1 MLSDG
6 GDQSLSVEASMPFAP
21 GDVIGGKYQII
32 ELIGVGGMGFVVS
45 AIHVDLGEKV
55 ALKFLRSD
63 CLANR
68 DLVGRFAR
76 EARASV
82 KIKSEYVARVF
93 DVGAM
98 PDGSPFIVMEYLEGK
113 DLYELVQQQG
123 PLSIKQAVEYTM
135 HACEALATAHA
146 VGVVHRD
153 IKPENL
159 FLSRQPQGLDIIKV
173 LDFGISK
180 VALTGSVYES
190 KTPLVKTVMPLGSPV
205 YMSPEQL
212 RGQEIDSRTDIW
224 SLGCV
229 LFELLA
235 GHAPFNAPSLTLL
248 TAMILEQSA
257 PPLRS
262 VCPDAPPILEAAI
275 ARCLEKEPERRFQNV
290 GQLALALY
298 PFAPRRARLSAE
310 RCCYM
315 LRNAGHS
322 IPEFETPSV
331 APPALDS
338 ASKMPIMPDSSV
350 RRVSGAISIEP
361 SAETPPAR
369 GPRWVVPLG
378 LILALLAGGYGLLKQ
393 RASAAAAEAAAASP
407 PPPAAAPTLTP
418 GAPAPG
424 TLATAIVPG
433 AEAPPTAS
441 PPTAIPAP
449 VLRNTAVIVPGAGP
463 KPRAS
468 SPKLKPARSAP
479 ASSDNHEVD
488 VGF

>member
-1 MLSDG
+1 
-6 GDQSLSVEASMPFAP
+6 MPVAP
-21 GDVIGGKYQII
+21 GEILGGKYQII

-45 AIHVDLGEKV
+45 ATHIELGEKV

-68 DLVGRFAR
+68 DLVARFAR

-93 DVGAM
+93 DVGTM
-98 PDGSPFIVMEYLEGK
+98 PDGSPFIVMELLEGR
-113 DLYELVQQQG
+113 DLYEIVQQQG
-123 PLSIKQAVEYTM
+123 PLSIKQAVEYMM

-159 FLSRQPQGLDIIKV
+159 FLSRQPQGLDIVKV

-180 VALTGSVYES
+180 VALTGSGYDS
-190 KTPLVKTVMPLGSPV
+190 KTPLVQTLMPMGSPV

-212 RGQEIDSRTDIW
+212 RGLDTDSRTDIW

-262 VCPDAPPILEAAI
+262 VCPDAPPALEAAI
-275 ARCLEKEPERRFQNV
+275 ARCLEKDPARRFQNV

-310 RCCYM
+310 RCYYM
-315 LRNAGHS
+315 LKNAGHS

-338 ASKMPIMPDSSV
+338 ANNLRVASPASLSPTSPMV
-350 RRVSGAISIEP
+350 RVSGPISIEP
-361 SAETPPAR
+361 SAETPPR

-378 LILALLAGGYGLLKQ
+378 LMLALLAGGYGLFKQ
-393 RASAAAAEAAAASP
+393 RGSSATAATTTAPS
-407 PPPAAAPTLTP
+407 PPAAVMTLTP
-418 GAPAPG
+418 GAPTAAAP
-424 TLATAIVPG
+424 TPSAVTPPPDPAIPAV
-433 AEAPPTAS
+433 PTAS
-441 PPTAIPAP
+441 TAP
-449 VLRNTAVIVPGAGP
+449 LLHGTAVIVPGAGP
-463 KPRAS
+463 RPKAAPPKPKSARS
-468 SPKLKPARSAP
+468 SPPVN
-479 ASSDNHEVD
+479 DNHEVD

>member
-1 MLSDG
+1 VSKVQHIKRVPPDAAE
-6 GDQSLSVEASMPFAP
+6 SAIVEESMPFSA

-93 DVGAM
+93 DVGTM
-98 PDGSPFIVMEYLEGK
+98 SDGSPFIVMEYLEGR
-113 DLYELVQQQG
+113 DLYEVVQQQG

-135 HACEALATAHA
+135 QACEALATAHA

-159 FLSRQPQGLDIIKV
+159 FLSRQPQGLDVIKV

-190 KTPLVKTVMPLGSPV
+190 KAPLVQTLMPLGSPF

-212 RGQEIDSRTDIW
+212 RGLEIDSRTDIW

-235 GHAPFNAPSLTLL
+235 GHAPFNAPSITLL

-262 VCPDAPPILEAAI
+262 VCPDAPPALEAII
-275 ARCLEKEPERRFQNV
+275 ARCLEKEPERRYQNV

-315 LRNAGHS
+315 LKNAGHS

-331 APPALDS
+331 APPAMDS
-338 ASKMPIMPDSSV
+338 ASKVPIPDSAV
-350 RRVSGAISIEP
+350 GRVSGAISIEP
-361 SAETPPAR
+361 SFEAPPAK
-369 GPRWVVPLG
+369 GPRWVVPVG
-378 LILALLAGGYGLLKQ
+378 LALALLAGGYGVLKH
-393 RASAAAAEAAAASP
+393 RASAAKAATEASP
-407 PPPAAAPTLTP
+407 PPPAA
-418 GAPAPG
+418 G
-424 TLATAIVPG
+424 TMAIVPG
-433 AEAPPTAS
+433 AELPATAAPSTAL
-441 PPTAIPAP
+441 PAP
-449 VLRNTAVIVPGAGP
+449 AHPRTTAVIVPGGGP
-463 KPRAS
+463 KPKAS
-468 SPKLKPARSAP
+468 TAKSRPARPAP
-479 ASSDNHEVD
+479 ASGDSHEVD